1 MVPLLVRPLTF
12 QVIALLLAEYRAD
25 LLCLR
30 RQSSLHVLDHD
41 AVFFRGCG
49 KWHVLCCL
57 CNLCDDM
64 LASAQFTRNVCRQRS
79 YLALLDGLVSESR
92 QDVLGVKSLKLS
104 YCSDDSAEMHDTT
117 TGCAH
122 LGFTRSK
129 MPSTLSASS
138 SLSRYSARHVD
149 TLWLFRHLPLGRQ
162 RVHLND
168 FVAHSIAKQ
177 TRSLFIA
184 VIILFIV
191 SCASFAFIAGP
202 PSSLSR
208 RESGD
213 SRSSADSISVR

>member
-1 MVPLLVRPLTF
+1 
-12 QVIALLLAEYRAD
+12 
-25 LLCLR
+25 
-30 RQSSLHVLDHD
+30 
-41 AVFFRGCG
+41 
-49 KWHVLCCL
+49 
-57 CNLCDDM
+57 M
-64 LASAQFTRNVCRQRS
+64 LAPSQFTRDVCRQRG
-79 YLALLDGLVSESR
+79 YLALFDGLVSESR

-104 YCSDDSAEMHDTT
+104 YCNHDSAKMHGTALRR
-117 TGCAH
+117 AH

-129 MPSTLSASS
+129 IPSTLSASS

-168 FVAHSIAKQ
+168 FVPHSITKQ

-184 VIILFIV
+184 VIIVFIV
-191 SCASFAFIAGP
+191 SCATFAFIAGP